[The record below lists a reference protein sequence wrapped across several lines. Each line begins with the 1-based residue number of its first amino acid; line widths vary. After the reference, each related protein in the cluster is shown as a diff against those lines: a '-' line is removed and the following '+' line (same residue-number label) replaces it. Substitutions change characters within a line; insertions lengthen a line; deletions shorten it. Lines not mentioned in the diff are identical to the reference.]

1 VHKIIILIFIFAGLF
16 NFSACQY
23 DDDAKLVVTEKF
35 TGRLNNGKYF
45 LKASVKNTGG
55 QPAFMVVIIA
65 SALSNGKEIDYKER
79 AIGDIYVNQT
89 VSDTLF
95 FDNITFTE
103 PDSFKITLTYTP
115 YNLMN

>member
-1 VHKIIILIFIFAGLF
+1 VRRILIIIFIIAGLI

-23 DDDAKLVVTEKF
+23 DKDAKLTVTEKIP
-35 TGRLNNGKYF
+35 GRTNDGKYF
-45 LKASVKNTGG
+45 LKVSVKNSGG

-65 SALSNGKEIDYKER
+65 HALNAGKEIDYKER
-79 AIGDIYVNQT
+79 AIGDIYVGQT
-89 VSDTLF
+89 ISDTLF

-103 PDSFKITLTYTP
+103 PDSFKLSLTYTP

>member
-1 VHKIIILIFIFAGLF
+1 VRRIIIIIFIFAGLL
-16 NFSACQY
+16 NFSSCQY
-23 DDDAKLVVTEKF
+23 DKNAKLTVTEKF
-35 TGRLNNGKYF
+35 TGRLDNGKYF
-45 LKASVKNTGG
+45 LKVSVKNSGG
-55 QPAFMVVIIA
+55 QPAFMVVLIA

>member
-1 VHKIIILIFIFAGLF
+1 MRRFIVILFILAGVLNF
-16 NFSACQY
+16 NACQY
-23 DDDAKLVVTEKF
+23 DESAKLTVSEKI
-35 TGRLNNGKYF
+35 TGRLGNGKYF
-45 LKASVKNTGG
+45 LKVSVKNSGG
-55 QPAFMVVIIA
+55 QPAFMVVVIA
-65 SALSNGKEIDYKER
+65 SAYSNGKEIDYKER

-103 PDSFKITLTYTP
+103 PDSIKLSLTYTP